1 MRRAGFQHR
10 LQWTCQSCTY
20 QNSTSSNICSI
31 CENTRQTDP
40 VYRETLIDDESSFHL
55 NYSLNAP
62 DCWSTYSVDLPDEA
76 NVPLSNV
83 SIGIVLG
90 AIGGVGVA
98 LLRGTSTTTGA
109 LSGATYGAI
118 GGMLMNQSDQMI
130 SGSRETPS
138 QSTESHSEQINRQL
152 HQFFTESLHG
162 DGAYDFGIPNILSSV
177 PITDMDMSYES
188 LIARFGEGHHQTA
201 ASNSSIDSLPTMKF
215 STIGKSDADDEKC
228 SCVVC
233 MENYATDDEISI
245 MPCSH
250 KFHRECIKTW
260 LRQSN
265 TCPICKSSL

>member
-20 QNSTSSNICSI
+20 QNSTQSNICSI
-31 CENTRQTDP
+31 CENARQTDP
-40 VYRETLIDDESSFHL
+40 VYRETLIDDESSFQL

-62 DCWSTYSVDLPDEA
+62 NCWSTYSVDLPDEA

-83 SIGIVLG
+83 SIGIMLG

-118 GGMLMNQSDQMI
+118 GGMLMNQSGQMI

-138 QSTESHSEQINRQL
+138 QSTESHSDQINRQL
-152 HQFFTESLHG
+152 HQFLTESMHG
-162 DGAYDFGIPNILSSV
+162 SVAYDFGIPNILSSV

-201 ASNSSIDSLPTMKF
+201 ASNSAIDSLPTMKF
-215 STIGKSDADDEKC
+215 STTGKSDADDEKC
-228 SCVVC
+228 SCAVC
-233 MENYATDDEISI
+233 MENYVTDDEISI
-245 MPCSH
+245 MPCLH
-250 KFHRECIKTW
+250 KFHRECINTW

-265 TCPICKSSL
+265 MCPICKSCL